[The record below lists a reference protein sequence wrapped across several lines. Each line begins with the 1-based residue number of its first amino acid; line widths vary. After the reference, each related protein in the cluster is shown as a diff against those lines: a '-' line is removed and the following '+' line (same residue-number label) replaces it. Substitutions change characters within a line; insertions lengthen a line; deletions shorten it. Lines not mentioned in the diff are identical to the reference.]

1 MTISID
7 KTELSDE
14 GCRATHSVTEAA
26 TILGISRTTAY
37 ECVRTGELPS
47 LRLRGRIVVPVV
59 ALQALIAAT
68 QR

>member
-1 MTISID
+1 MTISVD
-7 KTELSDE
+7 MAEHS
-14 GCRATHSVTEAA
+14 GGACRATHSVTEAA
-26 TILGISRTTAY
+26 AILGISRTTAY

-59 ALQALIAAT
+59 ALEALIAAT